1 MNAKSFLPIILLIIV
16 GIFHKDIR
24 NSITYF
30 QDELFLSKIQLEPCD
45 KQYPK
50 LTLLDFL
57 KTKQYINNIS
67 LPNTNASSTSSAIY
81 TNARIGEALGFLT
94 ENVKSQDELIQK
106 FPYGV
111 INIQNIVDDLKTKKI
126 IAPYGEYNNNY
137 LTNDNAKIIYSDDSD
152 LAGVTY
158 KTLKSLPDK
167 DLSNEEIF
175 TEILAQNMKAHW
187 LKMKESGDYG
197 KDGLYYGK
205 RGYSKNTLLALSKL
219 STESISSK
227 EFDSYLGNGS
237 MLRAWGIGLDKRFT
251 PEQAY
256 EFGAAQSAITHPN
269 NDIKIAAGTVSYLFS
284 NLQSNRQKNKKEI
297 AADLIK
303 FMELKANSN
312 SSALKYLKLGVNL
325 ADRKTDPILVFNKI
339 SGFTY
344 NELLA
349 LLMYSFLYFDNYSE
363 ALTNII
369 HTTGDNDTVAF
380 VLGALFG
387 LYNGIELANS
397 YLEFIEPND
406 YTSLA
411 KEKTIYFVRHGESQW
426 NESMIG
432 KGNLDLPLSHKGIV
446 QANTTAQI
454 LKKVINKETKIISS
468 PLLRASQ
475 TCKIFC
481 NEIGC
486 DFQLDSRLIE
496 KSFDI
501 KTAETEEEF
510 EKRIDSFAKQEIDS
524 SELIFAHGLVFQ
536 KLQKVLGISQ
546 VEKLNMGGI
555 AKLTQS
561 KNGTWSV
568 KVIH

>member
-1 MNAKSFLPIILLIIV
+1 M
-16 GIFHKDIR
+16 
-24 NSITYF
+24 
-30 QDELFLSKIQLEPCD
+30 
-45 KQYPK
+45 KQ
-50 LTLLDFL
+50 
-57 KTKQYINNIS
+57 
-67 LPNTNASSTSSAIY
+67 
-81 TNARIGEALGFLT
+81 
-94 ENVKSQDELIQK
+94 
-106 FPYGV
+106 
-111 INIQNIVDDLKTKKI
+111 
-126 IAPYGEYNNNY
+126 
-137 LTNDNAKIIYSDDSD
+137 
-152 LAGVTY
+152 
-158 KTLKSLPDK
+158 
-167 DLSNEEIF
+167 
-175 TEILAQNMKAHW
+175 HW
-187 LKMKESGDYG
+187 LEMKESGEYG

-237 MLRAWGIGLDKRFT
+237 MLRAWVIGLDKRFT

-256 EFGAAQSAITHPN
+256 KFGAAQSAITHPN
-269 NDIKIAAGTVSYLFS
+269 SDIKIAAGTISYLFS
-284 NLQSNRQKNKKEI
+284 NLQINRQKDKKEI

-303 FMELKANSN
+303 FMESKGN
-312 SSALKYLKLGVNL
+312 SSSASLKYLKLGVTL
-325 ADRKTDPILVFNKI
+325 ADRNTDPILVFNKI

-344 NELLA
+344 NEFLA
-349 LLMYSFLYFDNYSE
+349 LLMYSFLYFDNYPE
-363 ALTNII
+363 ALTTII

-387 LYNGIELANS
+387 LYNGIELDNS
-397 YLEFIEPND
+397 YLEFIEAND

-411 KEKTIYFVRHGESQW
+411 KERTIYFVRHGESQW

-446 QANTTAQI
+446 QANTTAQT
-454 LKKVINKETKIISS
+454 LKKFINKETKIISS

-486 DFQLDSRLIE
+486 NFQFDYRLIE

-546 VEKLNMGGI
+546 VEKLNMGGV

-561 KNGTWSV
+561 KNGKWSV
-568 KVIH
+568 EVIH

>member
-1 MNAKSFLPIILLIIV
+1 MNAKRFLPIIVLIIV

-24 NSITYF
+24 NSIVYF
-30 QDELFLSKIQLEPCD
+30 QDALFLSKIQLEPCD

-67 LPNTNASSTSSAIY
+67 LPKTNAPSTSSSAIY

-137 LTNDNAKIIYSDDSD
+137 LTTDNAKLIYSDDSD

-167 DLSNEEIF
+167 DLSNLSIF
-175 TEILAQNMKAHW
+175 TEILAQNMKQHW
-187 LKMKESGDYG
+187 VQMKKSGDYG
-197 KDGLYYGK
+197 EDGLYYGK

-237 MLRAWGIGLDKRFT
+237 MLRAWVIGLDKRFT

-256 EFGAAQSAITHPN
+256 DFGAAQSAITHPN
-269 NDIKIAAGTVSYLFS
+269 SDIKIAAGTVSYLFS
-284 NLQSNRQKNKKEI
+284 NLQSNKQKDKKAI
-297 AADLIK
+297 ATDLIK
-303 FMELKANSN
+303 LMESKANSD
-312 SSALKYLKLGVNL
+312 SSALKYLKLGVDL

-344 NELLA
+344 NEFLA
-349 LLMYSFLYFDNYSE
+349 LLIYSFLYFDNYSE

-387 LYNGIELANS
+387 LYDGIELDNS
-397 YLEFIEPND
+397 YLEFIEPN
-406 YTSLA
+406 YYPA
-411 KEKTIYFVRHGESQW
+411 IYPSIT
-426 NESMIG
+426 N
-432 KGNLDLPLSHKGIV
+432 
-446 QANTTAQI
+446 
-454 LKKVINKETKIISS
+454 
-468 PLLRASQ
+468 
-475 TCKIFC
+475 
-481 NEIGC
+481 
-486 DFQLDSRLIE
+486 
-496 KSFDI
+496 
-501 KTAETEEEF
+501 
-510 EKRIDSFAKQEIDS
+510 
-524 SELIFAHGLVFQ
+524 
-536 KLQKVLGISQ
+536 
-546 VEKLNMGGI
+546 
-555 AKLTQS
+555 
-561 KNGTWSV
+561 
-568 KVIH
+568 